1 MVAITATNT
10 TTVSA
15 QSLLVRSRLQQA
27 QREADLAESEARQL
41 RSQADEQ
48 ERTAESQ
55 QGRVQALSYEASRAN
70 TNSTSTYGPFPR
82 SAAVAV
88 PTQTQDF
95 LVRLYQGTSTQ
106 FAASGNPLKSKANA
120 APVINGQGQTTGRI
134 VNLAV

>member
-48 ERTAESQ
+48 ERTASSQ
-55 QGRVQALSYEASRAN
+55 QGRVQALSYEANKAN
-70 TNSTSTYGPFPR
+70 STYGPFQR
-82 SAAVAV
+82 SAATEV
-88 PTQTQDF
+88 PKQTQDF